1 MSNNNIGSQAKELV
15 LLFYDKTKLKY
26 TNKNIMV
33 AVKNAKTLL
42 EAGYTFDEIKD
53 TINYCVTNPPAKG
66 IYSFGFIVHEINK
79 VTTMLKAQNKKV
91 VVDDVAMSSSMLSNY
106 GIQEVSNK
114 DKIKSSKEFGKI
126 NIFDK

>member
-1 MSNNNIGSQAKELV
+1 MNKNIIGSQAKELV

-42 EAGYTFDEIKD
+42 EAGYTYDEIKD
-53 TINYCVTNPPAKG
+53 TIIYCTSNPPQKG

-79 VTTMLKAQNKKV
+79 VTTMLKSQNKKI
-91 VVDDVAMSSSMLSNY
+91 VDDKAIHSSVFSNY
-106 GIQEVSNK
+106 GIQEISNK
-114 DKIKSSKEFGKI
+114 DKIKPTKEFGEI
-126 NIFDK
+126 SIFDK